1 MDDSELDFQ
10 KTYDT
15 LILGVTLDTVKIRLH
30 RAREK
35 LKEELWTH
43 CDFYWVEENEFVPDL
58 KSAIEEF
65 RRTN

>member
-1 MDDSELDFQ
+1 
-10 KTYDT
+10 
-15 LILGVTLDTVKIRLH
+15 LH

-58 KSAIEEF
+58 KSAGEEF
-65 RRTN
+65 LQQV